1 MQIATYSGKV
11 LSFTTEATER
21 RDAPGSLAPV
31 RGGMVEV
38 SIKDKEGSSA
48 TPVHEAD
55 DGDDEESKV
64 AKDKEEAKEKKKG

>member
-1 MQIATYSGKV
+1 
-11 LSFTTEATER
+11 
-21 RDAPGSLAPV
+21 
-31 RGGMVEV
+31 MVEV